1 MSTSPKSQSTCNE
14 AERTAL
20 RQLFWKRGVM
30 NRLRKGD
37 EVVISFPVTRPKHTK
52 DLVTILFASAEAHK
66 ELVSTVRFQIL
77 SLFIG
82 DETWSAIVGR
92 IDDGPL
98 LRIVEPFLVPGG
110 DPANIGL
117 FEEEV

>member
-30 NRLRKGD
+30 NRIRKRDGTTF
-37 EVVISFPVTRPKHTK
+37 SFPVTRPKHTQ

-66 ELVSTVRFQIL
+66 ELVSIVRFEVI

-82 DETWSAIVGR
+82 DETWASIVGW
-92 IDDGPL
+92 IDDGPV
-98 LRIVEPFLVPGG
+98 LRIIEPFLVPGC
-110 DPANIGL
+110 DPVNIGL
-117 FEEEV
+117 FEEEA